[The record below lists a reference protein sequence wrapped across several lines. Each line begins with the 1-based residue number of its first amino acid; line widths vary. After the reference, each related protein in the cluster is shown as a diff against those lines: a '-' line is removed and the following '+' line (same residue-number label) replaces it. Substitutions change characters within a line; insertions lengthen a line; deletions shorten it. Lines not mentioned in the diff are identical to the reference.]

1 VPGPRIDAV
10 RGTVA
15 VERGPLVY
23 AVESTDAGADF
34 RDLVVCAGAE
44 VVDRGADDV
53 RLPVRS
59 LVSPDPAGLP
69 HGSVSAVAAAG
80 EPRAVRLVALLD
92 VGQPQSVDDAGVH
105 PHRVLPAATLGEE
118 R

>member
-1 VPGPRIDAV
+1 VLGPRIDAV

-23 AVESTDAGADF
+23 AVESTDAGADV
-34 RDLVVCAGAE
+34 RDLVVSAGAE

-69 HGSVSAVAAAG
+69 HGSVSPVAAAG
-80 EPRAVRLVALLD
+80 EPRAVRLVPCWTW
-92 VGQPQSVDDAGVH
+92 GNRIRRRSGCSSPPST
-105 PHRVLPAATLGEE
+105 PAVTLGEE